1 MLWSTT
7 AVWSQVA
14 PLGCQCAT
22 VVARDSPLFRKKGRS
37 STRNL
42 GKQAKSE
49 ALAWQLAFATQAC
62 RSHLI
67 LGAIAKRTP
76 PTWHAQLHCIRDG
89 ASKLVEEK
97 KRTTTQQQ
105 LSLTRRG
112 RQMMA
117 RLAATWPSSSRL
129 EYSYSRHVARFS
141 VLFRPSACPSVLI
154 CFKKTELG
162 RPHCPCKLQAF
173 TIFIIRSYST

>member
-1 MLWSTT
+1 
-7 AVWSQVA
+7 
-14 PLGCQCAT
+14 
-22 VVARDSPLFRKKGRS
+22 
-37 STRNL
+37 L

-62 RSHLI
+62 RSPLI

-89 ASKLVEEK
+89 ASKLVKEK
-97 KRTTTQQQ
+97 KRTTTTQQQ

-117 RLAATWPSSSRL
+117 RLQQLGQVVAALSTFIRAMSR
-129 EYSYSRHVARFS
+129 AF
-141 VLFRPSACPSVLI
+141 LFC
-154 CFKKTELG
+154 LG
-162 RPHCPCKLQAF
+162 QVHAQVC
-173 TIFIIRSYST
+173 